1 MCLDIAVL
9 LCNNCIKVSVKKDF
23 LLLTDVPNIVLL
35 DVKTYALTY
44 SELVTSELSMTS
56 NNNEAYIL
64 CSFS

>member
-1 MCLDIAVL
+1 M
-9 LCNNCIKVSVKKDF
+9 KKDF
-23 LLLTDVPNIVLL
+23 LLLINVPNMVLL